1 MKNQNDLI
9 GLIVAIVVGLGGILT
24 FFFMKPTPP
33 TVAAPTAVSVAEAKL
48 SEGSVTYTAALP
60 GGSSGGAMGGGF
72 GGPMM
77 GGMRGP
83 SGPGGPGGARG
94 GLSMGVAGPGPAMGN

>member
-48 SEGSVTYTAALP
+48 SEGSVTYTAAA
-60 GGSSGGAMGGGF
+60 SAD
-72 GGPMM
+72 
-77 GGMRGP
+77 R
-83 SGPGGPGGARG
+83 
-94 GLSMGVAGPGPAMGN
+94 